1 MENYNYKAVVFG
13 KNLYQEIVL
22 QGDYKNEVVLGTT
35 GRSKIRFDSHR
46 FFEGFEVELFCDGDK
61 WRISCSSNIYIESDS
76 ALKLYSMEL
85 SHGDEVEIRYESSKT
100 SLFKIS
106 FTIDFDEVCSDYN
119 KVFDVSA
126 VSSMEI
132 GGTDFCTI
140 KINNE
145 LAGDDYIV
153 LTRQGEEFIVDDSH
167 TKYGIYINGF
177 KNKEKTAVIQ
187 NYDFFMLDGAS
198 FYFKD
203 NRLYTD
209 SEKNG
214 TQSKLKC
221 TYAAEQ
227 SNAMVYP
234 QFRKNVRIHKIVPD
248 RKIKI
253 LPPEPKPEK
262 NNENI
267 AVTLLPALI
276 SFIAML
282 VLRSMMRG
290 NKMFVIYCA
299 ITMGM
304 GIVTSV
310 ISYVNSKKHYKKDV
324 EDRKNEYKE
333 YLKKKEKEIV
343 NARKQE
349 KEILEDIYI
358 DSDTEM
364 AQIMSFDRR
373 LFERDMSDDDYLVVR
388 LGSGKVKAGCGIE
401 ITEKE
406 CIKSGDP
413 LSEIPELL
421 AREYEYI
428 PVAPV
433 TVDLKKCNGVGIVG
447 GSEAQYNMLKLITVD
462 MAARQYFEDVKFYYI
477 FDEAYESIFSN
488 LRWLQNIYLSDA
500 PVRNMV
506 YEEQGKKII
515 LEYLYSELS
524 RRESMNQ
531 DELKDVKHHVVF
543 VYSADAFFVHP
554 VSQYIRQ
561 AKELK
566 FTFLFFDEKREFIPQ
581 YADKLI
587 LLDTPN
593 SGVLIDAEN
602 SDMRENFVFDTLDDE
617 NLKKAVLRF
626 GCIQVQSV
634 NLESKL
640 TKSISLFKLLNIM
653 SVSDMNIGERW
664 NTSRIYESMAAPLGV
679 MANGNI
685 LYLDLHEKKHGPH
698 GLVAGTTGSG
708 KSEILQ
714 SYILSMASLYHPYD
728 VGFVIIDFKG
738 GGMVNQFKDLPH
750 LIGSITNID
759 GREIERSL
767 LSIKAELK
775 KRQTIFADAG
785 VNHIDA
791 YIKLFKKG
799 EVNVPLPHLILIVDE
814 FAELKREQPDFMK
827 ELVSAARIGR
837 SLGVHLILATQKPTG
852 VVDDQIWSNSKFRLC
867 LKVQNKNDS
876 NEVLKSPVAAEIKEP
891 GRAYLQV
898 GNNEL
903 FELFQSAYSGLGV
916 DEEHTGKEREY
927 KIYELN
933 LAGMRKTI
941 FEQKKMKNKEAET
954 QLEALVKYINSYC
967 ETNEIKR
974 LPGICMPSLENH
986 ICYDG
991 KCYDFEGNVGVALGI
1006 YDDPSQQ
1013 LQEKVLLNI
1022 THNHTLIA
1030 GSAQYGKT
1038 NILQLIIKQL
1048 AMHYSPEDV
1057 NVYMIDFASKALNIF
1072 DGLAHSGGVI
1082 LISDEE
1088 KMGNFFRLISEEMQ
1102 QRKDK
1107 LASIGISS
1115 YSAYRE
1121 AGYTDMAQIVILIDN
1136 FSAVREA
1143 FLSKEDKLLPIC
1155 REGLSAGVSIICTDI
1170 QASGIGYK
1178 YMSTFSQKI
1187 ALYCNND
1194 GEYPSLFGSCK
1205 IKNRNIPGRGIVEID
1220 KQLYEFQAY
1229 LAFEG
1234 EKEIDRVNTIK
1245 EFIMKI
1251 NDLYPNLK
1259 AKRIPEIPE
1268 LFSMTYAKA
1277 NYPKL
1282 LNKPYQVL
1290 YGINYRNATP
1300 ELLDMRKITAVGI
1313 VGGNGME
1320 SCNIARVILDSLE
1333 NNCDNAP
1340 VDIYIIDDYEK
1351 RFITYSNHKCVKRYT
1366 CSSQDVEFVLD
1377 EIEAYASALKEN
1389 ISDNPDILNTAPLK
1403 LVLLQNKDAVE
1414 AIQGNKKS
1422 MERFRNITGKYKE
1435 FKICFII
1442 ANVDNASVAYSG
1454 AEVYKYLKDSRSYII
1469 FEDLKNFRIF
1479 EMPVAVK
1486 KTFEKNI
1493 NVGDGYYCGNGVVKK
1508 LKFMKAE
1515 D

>member
-13 KNLYQEIVL
+13 KNLYQEIAL
-22 QGDYKNEVVLGTT
+22 QGDYKNQVVLGTT

-46 FFEGFEVELFCDGDK
+46 FFEDFEIELFCDGDK
-61 WRISCSSNIYIESDS
+61 WRISCSGNIYIESDS
-76 ALKLYSMEL
+76 VLKLYSKEL
-85 SHGDEVEIRYESSKT
+85 SHGDEVEIRYESSKAP
-100 SLFKIS
+100 LFKIS

-119 KVFDVSA
+119 KVYDIST

-132 GGTDFCTI
+132 GGMDYCTI

-145 LAGDDYIV
+145 LVGDDYIV

-177 KNKEKTAVIQ
+177 KNKENIALIQ

-198 FYFKD
+198 FYLRDDK
-203 NRLYTD
+203 LYTD
-209 SEKNG
+209 SGKNG

-227 SNAMVYP
+227 NNAMEYP
-234 QFRKNVRIHKIVPD
+234 HFRKNVRIHRIVPD
-248 RKIKI
+248 KKIKI

-262 NNENI
+262 KDENFAI
-267 AVTLLPALI
+267 TLLPTLI
-276 SFIAML
+276 SFAAML
-282 VLRSMMRG
+282 VLRSMMGG
-290 NKMFVIYCA
+290 NKMFVIYCT

-304 GIVTSV
+304 GIVTS
-310 ISYVNSKKHYKKDV
+310 ILSHFNSKKQYRKDV
-324 EDRKNEYKE
+324 DSRKNEYKE
-333 YLKKKEKEIV
+333 YLKKKENEIV

-364 AQIMSFDRR
+364 AQIMSFDRK
-373 LFERDMSDDDYLVVR
+373 LFERDMSDDDYLIVR
-388 LGSGKVKAGCGIE
+388 LGSGKVKAGCSIE

-413 LSEIPELL
+413 LSELPELL
-421 AREYEYI
+421 AKEYEYI
-428 PVAPV
+428 SEAPV
-433 TVDLKKCNGVGIVG
+433 IVDLKKCNGVGIVG
-447 GSEAQYNMLKLITVD
+447 SSEAQYNMLKLITMD

-477 FDEAYESIFSN
+477 FDEAYEKIFSN

-524 RRESMNQ
+524 RRESMNK
-531 DELKDVKHHVVF
+531 DELKDMKNHVVF

-554 VSQYIRQ
+554 ISQYIKQ

-566 FTFLFFDEKREFIPQ
+566 FTFIFFDERREFIPQ

-587 LLDTPN
+587 ILDTPN
-593 SGVLIDAEN
+593 FGVLIDAEN
-602 SDMRENFVFDTLDDE
+602 SDIRENFVFETLDDE
-617 NLKKAVLRF
+617 NLKKAVLRL
-626 GCIQVQSV
+626 GCIQIQSV

-653 SVSDMNIGERW
+653 SVSDMDIGERW
-664 NTSRIYESMAAPLGV
+664 NTSKIYESMAAPLGV

-799 EVNVPLPHLILIVDE
+799 EVKEPLPHLILIVDE

-837 SLGVHLILATQKPTG
+837 SLGVHLILATQKPSG

-941 FEQKKMKNKEAET
+941 FEQAGKKEGEQKQT
-954 QLEALVKYINSYC
+954 QLGAVVNYISNYC
-967 ETNEIKR
+967 SNNNIMR
-974 LPGICMPSLENH
+974 LSNICLESLSKCISFDEKNFLNF
-986 ICYDG
+986 DG
-991 KCYDFEGNVGVALGI
+991 FDIGI
-1006 YDDPSQQ
+1006 YDDPDNQYQ
-1013 LQEKVLLNI
+1013 GAAKIDIDAKNTVI
-1022 THNHTLIA
+1022 I
-1030 GSAQYGKT
+1030 GSSQYGKT
-1038 NILQLIIKQL
+1038 NLLQLLIREIALKYTPREANIYIL
-1048 AMHYSPEDV
+1048 DFGSMVLKNFENLNHVGGVVCSSDDEKLKNLFKLLIEEIAMRKEKLLSIGVSSFLSYIEAGKKDLPHIYIF
-1057 NVYMIDFASKALNIF
+1057 IDNMTALMELYLENDDTLLNI
-1072 DGLAHSGGVI
+1072 I
-1082 LISDEE
+1082 
-1088 KMGNFFRLISEEMQ
+1088 
-1102 QRKDK
+1102 
-1107 LASIGISS
+1107 
-1115 YSAYRE
+1115 
-1121 AGYTDMAQIVILIDN
+1121 
-1136 FSAVREA
+1136 
-1143 FLSKEDKLLPIC
+1143 
-1155 REGLSAGVSIICTDI
+1155 REGLSVGISVIMANA
-1170 QASGIGYK
+1170 QMNGIGYR
-1178 YMSTFSQKI
+1178 YISNFANKI
-1187 ALYCNND
+1187 ALYCNDSN
-1194 GEYPSLFGSCK
+1194 EYGNLFGHVA
-1205 IKNRNIPGRGIVEID
+1205 IRPDEIPGRLILEIE
-1220 KQLYEFQAY
+1220 KRILECQSY
-1229 LAFEG
+1229 LAFVGNKEFERIEEIKKFVMLTNEKNFG
-1234 EKEIDRVNTIK
+1234 YTANKIPFIPGLLTNDVLEKEFSVVSSEYVMAIGLSYNEVNPFYLDFAKLGAIGLCGK
-1245 EFIMKI
+1245 ENKGHKNFIGNLLKQL
-1251 NDLYPNLK
+1251 NNNASQYPVK
-1259 AKRIPEIPE
+1259 
-1268 LFSMTYAKA
+1268 T
-1277 NYPKL
+1277 
-1282 LNKPYQVL
+1282 
-1290 YGINYRNATP
+1290 
-1300 ELLDMRKITAVGI
+1300 
-1313 VGGNGME
+1313 
-1320 SCNIARVILDSLE
+1320 VILDDVSRKFKEYASLSIVE
-1333 NNCDNAP
+1333 DYTLNCEE
-1340 VDIYIIDDYEK
+1340 VLEK
-1351 RFITYSNHKCVKRYT
+1351 IAKWHRI
-1366 CSSQDVEFVLD
+1366 LD
-1377 EIEAYASALKEN
+1377 ERYQAMMSETKYEDNSLLLLIIQNNDITKMIHEDMDVMNQY
-1389 ISDNPDILNTAPLK
+1389 SD
-1403 LVLLQNKDAVE
+1403 
-1414 AIQGNKKS
+1414 
-1422 MERFRNITGKYKE
+1422 ITGR
-1435 FKICFII
+1435 FKALNVCII
-1442 ANVDNASVAYSG
+1442 YANYGNTVLSFDAPEPLRMIKTAQHIMFFDDL
-1454 AEVYKYLKDSRSYII
+1454 EELKVFDVPY
-1469 FEDLKNFRIF
+1469 EELKNN
-1479 EMPVAVK
+1479 K
-1486 KTFEKNI
+1486 
-1493 NVGDGYYCGNGVVKK
+1493 KK
-1508 LKFMKAE
+1508 LKPGDAYYIKDNSVTKLKLIKE
-1515 D
+1515 DF

>member
-13 KNLYQEIVL
+13 KSLYQEIVL

-35 GRSKIRFDSHR
+35 GRSKIRFDRHR
-46 FFEGFEVELFCDGDK
+46 FFEDFEVELFCDGDK

-106 FTIDFDEVCSDYN
+106 FTIDFDDVCSDYN
-119 KVFDVSA
+119 KVYDVSA

-145 LAGDDYIV
+145 LVGDDYIV

-267 AVTLLPALI
+267 AVTLLPTLI

-304 GIVTSV
+304 GIVTSI
-310 ISYVNSKKHYKKDV
+310 ISYVNSKKQYKKDV

-413 LSEIPELL
+413 LSELPEVL

-428 PVAPV
+428 PDAPV
-433 TVDLKKCNGVGIVG
+433 TVDLKKCNGIGIVG
-447 GSEAQYNMLKLITVD
+447 SSEAQYNMLKLITVD

-554 VSQYIRQ
+554 ISQYIRQ

-581 YADKLI
+581 YVDKLI

-602 SDMRENFVFDTLDDE
+602 SDIREHFTFDTLDDE
-617 NLKKAVLRF
+617 NLKKAVLRL
-626 GCIQVQSV
+626 GCIQIQSV

-941 FEQKKMKNKEAET
+941 FEQAGKKEGEQKQT
-954 QLEALVKYINSYC
+954 QLDAVVSYISKYCSDKNIMRLSNICLDSLSKC
-967 ETNEIKR
+967 ISFDEKR
-974 LPGICMPSLENH
+974 LLNF
-986 ICYDG
+986 DG
-991 KCYDFEGNVGVALGI
+991 FDIGI
-1006 YDDPSQQ
+1006 YDDPDNQYQ
-1013 LQEKVLLNI
+1013 
-1022 THNHTLIA
+1022 
-1030 GSAQYGKT
+1030 GSTKIDIDAKNTVIIGSSQYGKT
-1038 NILQLIIKQL
+1038 NLLQLLIRQIAIKYTPKEANIYIL
-1048 AMHYSPEDV
+1048 DFGSMVLKNFENLNHVCGVVCSSDDEKLKNLFKLLIEEIAMRKEKLVSIGVSSFLSYVEAGKKDLPHIYIF
-1057 NVYMIDFASKALNIF
+1057 IDNMTALMELYLENDDTLLNI
-1072 DGLAHSGGVI
+1072 I
-1082 LISDEE
+1082 
-1088 KMGNFFRLISEEMQ
+1088 
-1102 QRKDK
+1102 
-1107 LASIGISS
+1107 
-1115 YSAYRE
+1115 
-1121 AGYTDMAQIVILIDN
+1121 
-1136 FSAVREA
+1136 
-1143 FLSKEDKLLPIC
+1143 
-1155 REGLSAGVSIICTDI
+1155 REGLSVGISVIMANAQVN
-1170 QASGIGYK
+1170 GIGYR
-1178 YMSTFSQKI
+1178 YISNFANKI
-1187 ALYCNND
+1187 ALYCNDSN
-1194 GEYPSLFGSCK
+1194 EYGNLFEHVT
-1205 IKNRNIPGRGIVEID
+1205 IRLDEIPGRLILEIE
-1220 KQLYEFQAY
+1220 KRTLECQSY
-1229 LAFEG
+1229 LSFAG
-1234 EKEIDRVNTIK
+1234 DK
-1245 EFIMKI
+1245 EFERIEEIKKFVMLTNKKNSGYTAKKI
-1251 NDLYPNLK
+1251 PFIPGLLTKDVLEKDFSVVSRGYVMTIGLSYKEVNPFYLDFAKLGAIGLCGKENKGHKNFIGNLLRQLDDNASQYPVK
-1259 AKRIPEIPE
+1259 A
-1268 LFSMTYAKA
+1268 
-1277 NYPKL
+1277 
-1282 LNKPYQVL
+1282 
-1290 YGINYRNATP
+1290 
-1300 ELLDMRKITAVGI
+1300 
-1313 VGGNGME
+1313 
-1320 SCNIARVILDSLE
+1320 VILDDVSRKFKEYAKLSIVEDYTLNCEEVLEKITKWHQMLEERYQAMMSESKIVDDSLLLLIIQNNDITKMISEDLDVMNQYSDIISRFKAFNVCIIYANYE
-1333 NNCDNAP
+1333 NTVLSFDAP
-1340 VDIYIIDDYEK
+1340 EPLRMIKTAQHIMLFDDLEELKVFEVPYEELKSNKKKLMQGDAYYIKDTSVTK
-1351 RFITYSNHKCVKRYT
+1351 
-1366 CSSQDVEFVLD
+1366 
-1377 EIEAYASALKEN
+1377 
-1389 ISDNPDILNTAPLK
+1389 LK
-1403 LVLLQNKDAVE
+1403 LIKA
-1414 AIQGNKKS
+1414 
-1422 MERFRNITGKYKE
+1422 
-1435 FKICFII
+1435 
-1442 ANVDNASVAYSG
+1442 
-1454 AEVYKYLKDSRSYII
+1454 DS
-1469 FEDLKNFRIF
+1469 
-1479 EMPVAVK
+1479 
-1486 KTFEKNI
+1486 
-1493 NVGDGYYCGNGVVKK
+1493 
-1508 LKFMKAE
+1508 
-1515 D
+1515 

>member
-13 KNLYQEIVL
+13 KNLYQEIAL
-22 QGDYKNEVVLGTT
+22 QGDYKNQVVLGTT

-46 FFEGFEVELFCDGDK
+46 FFEDFEIELFCDGDK
-61 WRISCSSNIYIESDS
+61 WRISCSGNIYIESDS
-76 ALKLYSMEL
+76 VLKLYSKEL
-85 SHGDEVEIRYESSKT
+85 SHGDEVEIRYESSKAP
-100 SLFKIS
+100 LFKIS

-119 KVFDVSA
+119 KVYDIST

-132 GGTDFCTI
+132 GGTDYCTI

-177 KNKEKTAVIQ
+177 KNKENIAVIQ

-198 FYFKD
+198 FYLRD

-209 SEKNG
+209 SGKNG

-227 SNAMVYP
+227 KGAMEYP
-234 QFRKNVRIHKIVPD
+234 HFRKNVRIHRIVPD
-248 RKIKI
+248 KTIKI

-262 NNENI
+262 KDENFAI
-267 AVTLLPALI
+267 TLLPTLI
-276 SFIAML
+276 SFAAML

-304 GIVTSV
+304 GIVTSI
-310 ISYVNSKKHYKKDV
+310 ISHINSKKQYRKDV
-324 EDRKNEYKE
+324 DTRKNEYTE

-364 AQIMSFDRR
+364 AQIMSFDRK
-373 LFERDMSDDDYLVVR
+373 LFERDMSDDDYLIVR
-388 LGSGKVKAGCGIE
+388 LGSGKVKAGCSIE

-413 LSEIPELL
+413 LSELPELL
-421 AREYEYI
+421 AGEYEYI
-428 PVAPV
+428 SEAPV
-433 TVDLKKCNGVGIVG
+433 IVDLKKCNGVGIVG
-447 GSEAQYNMLKLITVD
+447 SSEAQYNMLKLITMD

-477 FDEAYESIFSN
+477 FDEVNENIFSN

-506 YEEQGKKII
+506 YEEQGKKIV

-531 DELKDVKHHVVF
+531 DELKSLRNHVVF

-554 VSQYIRQ
+554 ISQYIRQ
-561 AKELK
+561 AKKLK
-566 FTFLFFDEKREFIPQ
+566 FTFIFFDERREFIPQ

-587 LLDTPN
+587 ILDTPN

-602 SDMRENFVFDTLDDE
+602 SDIRENFVFETLDDE
-617 NLKKAVLRF
+617 NLKKAVLRL
-626 GCIQVQSV
+626 GCIQIQSV

-653 SVSDMNIGERW
+653 SVSDMNLGERW
-664 NTSRIYESMAAPLGV
+664 HTSKIYESMAAPLGV

-685 LYLDLHEKKHGPH
+685 LSLDLHEKKHGPH

-799 EVNVPLPHLILIVDE
+799 EVKVPLPHLILIVDE

-827 ELVSAARIGR
+827 ELVSTARIGR
-837 SLGVHLILATQKPTG
+837 SLGVHLILATQKPSG

-927 KIYELN
+927 KIYEIN

-941 FEQKKMKNKEAET
+941 FEQKKKKNEEADT

-967 ETNEIKR
+967 ETNEIKK

-1013 LQEKVLLNI
+1013 LQETVLLNI
-1022 THNHTLIA
+1022 THNHTFIV

-1057 NVYMIDFASKALNIF
+1057 NVYMIDFASKALKIF
-1072 DGLAHSGGVI
+1072 DSLAHIGGVI

-1088 KMGNFFRLISEEMQ
+1088 KMENFFRLMSEEIQ

-1136 FSAVREA
+1136 FNAVKEI

-1155 REGLSAGVSIICTDI
+1155 REGLSVGVSIICTDI
-1170 QASGIGYK
+1170 QNSGIGYK

-1187 ALYCNND
+1187 ALFCNND
-1194 GEYPSLFGSCK
+1194 GEYSSLFGTCR

-1234 EKEIDRVNTIK
+1234 EKEIDRVNEIK
-1245 EFIMKI
+1245 DFIKKT
-1251 NDLYPNLK
+1251 NDLYPDLR

-1268 LFSMTYAKA
+1268 LFSLTYAKA

-1282 LNKPYQVL
+1282 LNIPYQVL

-1313 VGGNGME
+1313 VGRNGMGR
-1320 SCNIARVILDSLE
+1320 CNIVKVILDSLE

-1340 VDIYIIDDYEK
+1340 VDIYIIDNYEK

-1366 CSSQDVEFVLD
+1366 CDSEDIEFILE
-1377 EIEAYASALKEN
+1377 EIEAYASELKEN
-1389 ISDNPDILNTAPLK
+1389 ITDNPDVLNTAPLK
-1403 LVLLQNKDAVE
+1403 LILLQNKDAVE

-1435 FKICFII
+1435 FKICFVIG
-1442 ANVDNASVAYSG
+1442 NVDNVSVPFSG
-1454 AEVYKYLKDSRSYII
+1454 AEVYKYLKDSQSYII
-1469 FEDLKNFRIF
+1469 LDDLKNFRIF
-1479 EMPVAVK
+1479 DMPVPVK
-1486 KTFEKNI
+1486 KAFEKNI
-1493 NVGDGYYCGNGVVKK
+1493 NTGEGYYCGSGIVKK
-1508 LKFMKAE
+1508 LKFLKAE
-1515 D
+1515 N